1 MKKYFKSQPVEA
13 ARGNPSDQALLDII
27 ESNVQRLPGNDNSLS
42 ERQERPAPGLMGSV
56 TSALAFAGLSLLGV
70 VVMAIFRLVPSSEDS
85 HY

>member
-1 MKKYFKSQPVEA
+1 MKKYYRSKPVEV

-27 ESNVQRLPGNDNSLS
+27 ENNVQRLPGNDNSLS
-42 ERQERPAPGLMGSV
+42 ERQERPALGLMSSV
-56 TSALAFAGLSLLGV
+56 TSALAFAGISLLGV